1 MEELKLLVGM
11 VADLPSMAL
20 WVIAF
25 FFAYKVTIIGSVYGV
40 IRFVVEKAHNAYITR
55 KTLPPAVQEI
65 SLEDKLKGICITSD
79 STLNLLLLQIQRVRG
94 KRTSF
99 ENQNSWGF
107 SEAYIHTCSV
117 DWLREAIT
125 EKEERDK
132 EEKQK
137 GAKNGM

>member
-40 IRFVVEKAHNAYITR
+40 IRFVVERWYQYAISENAKV
-55 KTLPPAVQEI
+55 KTEIVRQEI
-65 SLEDKLKGICITSD
+65 HLEDLLNGLTILGDDVKSQLIVQLKRIC
-79 STLNLLLLQIQRVRG
+79 G
-94 KRTSF
+94 KRVGIKTDYMH
-99 ENQNSWGF
+99 E
-107 SEAYIHTCSV
+107 CSV
-117 DWLREAIT
+117 HWLRDAIN

-132 EEKQK
+132 AKEQK